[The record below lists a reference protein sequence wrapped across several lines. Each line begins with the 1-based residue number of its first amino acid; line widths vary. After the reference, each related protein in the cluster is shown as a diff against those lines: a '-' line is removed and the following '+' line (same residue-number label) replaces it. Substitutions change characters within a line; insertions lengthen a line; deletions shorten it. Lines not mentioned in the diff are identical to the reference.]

1 MKRKIGLYLL
11 PCSTVGRPIRACKD
25 GMIMKSMSAS
35 AATATHYMYGSFKL
49 DLSTLLAR
57 SSLEIL
63 IGHLRRKKE
72 KQIVSGVHLHI
83 RECLCRS
90 LSVAYLK
97 SYATSSPLPSVS
109 RVGLGCRTKVVGN
122 GFVRSEVAATAE
134 ACSVSDELDDFFDE
148 NGD

>member
-72 KQIVSGVHLHI
+72 KQM
-83 RECLCRS
+83 S
-90 LSVAYLK
+90 LFQEFICTFGSVFAEVC
-97 SYATSSPLPSVS
+97 PS
-109 RVGLGCRTKVVGN
+109 LT
-122 GFVRSEVAATAE
+122 
-134 ACSVSDELDDFFDE
+134 
-148 NGD
+148 